1 MKLKKILFYLRQ
13 KKNKIDG
20 QPATSGESGV
30 QKKKEK
36 AATPQV
42 EQTLDMLQ
50 HYLVE
55 KQKTNK
61 NVAFGQYLALTLDDM
76 PPEEQNFKKL
86 KMVEILHAPYKP

>member
-1 MKLKKILFYLRQ
+1 M
-13 KKNKIDG
+13 
-20 QPATSGESGV
+20 
-30 QKKKEK
+30 
-36 AATPQV
+36 